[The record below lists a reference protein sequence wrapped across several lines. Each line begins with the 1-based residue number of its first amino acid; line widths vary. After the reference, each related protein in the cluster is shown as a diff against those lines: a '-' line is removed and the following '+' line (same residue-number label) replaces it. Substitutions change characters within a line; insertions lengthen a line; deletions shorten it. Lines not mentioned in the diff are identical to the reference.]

1 MVLVSP
7 YELGRQP
14 FGLAQPAAWLRR
26 EGFTVRCLD
35 LSQQMLEPEALAGAS
50 LVAIHLAM
58 HTATRIAAAA
68 LERIRTLADGAA
80 LCVYGLYA
88 PVNRHYFQSLGVQ
101 SVLGGE
107 FEPDLVTLAKQ
118 VRDGDVTGLC
128 NLHLGKI
135 DFVAPDRTDLPPLSD
150 YARLIMPDGGQRVVG
165 FAEASRGCKHLCRHC
180 PIVPVYEG
188 KFRTVAAAV
197 VLADIDAQIA
207 AGAQHISFGDPD
219 FLNGPTHALKIARAL
234 HAAHPLVTYDATIK
248 VEHLLRHRDLLP
260 TLAETGCI
268 FVTTAVESV
277 DDEVLQNL
285 AKNHTAADFALAVRL
300 VRTHGISIAPTFVTF
315 TPWSTVEGYRTLLR
329 TLIELELVDSVPPV
343 QLSIRLL
350 IPQGSYLLRLEGFQA
365 LIEPFDPAML
375 GFPWHHRD
383 PEVDALH
390 NEVRYA
396 VSAGDEAGHSRAEIF
411 AAIWELTHVALG
423 ESTPA
428 LPKMTDLA
436 IPHHSE
442 PWYCCAEPTDQQ
454 LAAF

>member
-14 FGLAQPAAWLRR
+14 FGLAEPAAWLRR
-26 EGFTVRCLD
+26 EGFAVECLD
-35 LSQQMLEPEALAGAS
+35 LSQQMLEPQALAGAS

-58 HTATRIAAAA
+58 HTATRIAAEA
-68 LERIRTLADGAA
+68 LDRIRSLAEDAA

-88 PVNRHYFQSLGVQ
+88 PVNRQYFRSLGVQ

-118 VRDGDVTGLC
+118 VRGGDRTGFS
-128 NLHLGKI
+128 NVNLGKI
-135 DFVAPDRTDLPPLSD
+135 EFIAPDRTDLPPLSD
-150 YARLIMPDGGQRVVG
+150 YARLIMPDGGERMVG
-165 FAEASRGCKHLCRHC
+165 FAEGSRGCKHLCRHC

-188 KFRTVAAAV
+188 KFRIVRAAV

-219 FLNGPTHALKIARAL
+219 FLNGPTHALKLVRAL
-234 HAAHPLVTYDATIK
+234 HAAHPHITYDATIK
-248 VEHLLRHRDLLP
+248 VEHILRHRGLLP
-260 TLAETGCI
+260 TLADTGCI

-277 DDEVLQNL
+277 DDEVLRHL
-285 AKNHTAADFALAVRL
+285 AKNHTAADFAEAVRL
-300 VRTHGISIAPTFVTF
+300 LRTHGIAMAPTFVTF
-315 TPWSTVEGYRTLLR
+315 TPWSTVDGYRTLLR
-329 TLIELELVDSVPPV
+329 TLVELELVDSVPPV

-350 IPQGSYLLRLEGFQA
+350 IPQGSYLLRLDGFDA
-365 LIEPFDPAML
+365 LIEPFDPTLL

-383 PEVDALH
+383 PSVDALH
-390 NEVRYA
+390 SDVRTA
-396 VSAGDEAGHSRAEIF
+396 VTTGEEAGRTRREIF
-411 AAIWELTHVALG
+411 ETIWELTHIALG
-423 ESTPA
+423 ETAPA
-428 LPKMTDLA
+428 LPRMTERA

-454 LAAF
+454 LASF